1 MHLFACFWYLSAKF
15 RDLNESTWVARRDA
29 AEYTIV
35 YKYILAIYW
44 ALQTITTVGYG
55 DFGSGDVTELCIT
68 TVWMV
73 MGVAFYS
80 FTVGSISS
88 TIASSAS
95 SIDDL
100 EAKLKA
106 LDDFKKT
113 MGLPDELFIK
123 IRQYLL
129 NNYRTIYNN
138 IAEEELLNE
147 LPMDLKDAV
156 IYQEFGKVVET
167 ISILKNC

>member
-1 MHLFACFWYLSAKF
+1 
-15 RDLNESTWVARRDA
+15 
-29 AEYTIV
+29 
-35 YKYILAIYW
+35 
-44 ALQTITTVGYG
+44 
-55 DFGSGDVTELCIT
+55 
-68 TVWMV
+68 MV
-73 MGVAFYS
+73 IGVAFYS

-88 TIASSAS
+88 TLASSQS

-138 IAEEELLNE
+138 IAEEQLLKE
-147 LPMDLKDAV
+147 LPIDLKDAV
-156 IYQEFGKVVET
+156 IYQEFGKVVEKITVLKDCDSNEFVQAT
-167 ISILKNC
+167 I